1 MNKFI
6 LVMLLTTSFF
16 SNAND
21 VVKNHTVEQHASKKD
36 KISFLDNNNNYIHC
50 VSNNEDS
57 SIECKNQNEET
68 VICGNSDQS
77 GFTCS
82 SN

>member
-6 LVMLLTTSFF
+6 LVMLLTISFF

-21 VVKNHTVEQHASKKD
+21 VAKKHDAEQHSLKKD
-36 KISFLDNNNNYIHC
+36 QISFLDNNNNYIHC
-50 VSNNEDS
+50 VSNKEDRS
-57 SIECKNQNEET
+57 VECKNQNEET
-68 VICGNSDQS
+68 VICSNSDQN